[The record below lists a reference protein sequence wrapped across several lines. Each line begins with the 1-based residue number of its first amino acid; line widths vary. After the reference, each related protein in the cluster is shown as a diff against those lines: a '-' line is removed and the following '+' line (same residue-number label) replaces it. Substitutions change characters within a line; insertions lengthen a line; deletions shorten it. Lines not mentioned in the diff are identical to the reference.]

1 MPRSAGTLS
10 RHLTTITLT
19 EVMIMASSY
28 DSAHLRA
35 KQPQLYKFYNLS
47 TAEIIQTLA
56 TTERQARK
64 NLSNQSL
71 IFIARIQINPSIEQ
85 SKKYGGYN
93 HER

>member
-1 MPRSAGTLS
+1 
-10 RHLTTITLT
+10 
-19 EVMIMASSY
+19 MASSY